1 MVERVLSD
9 LGRRYLGTDPLEGG
23 GTALAKIVAE
33 TEDPFRV
40 LIGTILSQRTRDE
53 MTEVASRQLFPKYGT
68 PQALAHA
75 DIDDIAR
82 LIRPVGFYRQKAR
95 RIREVSQVLLDRHGG
110 RVPDTYDELIALP
123 QVGPKT
129 ANCVLVYGYGIPAMP
144 VDTHCHRIPNRLGLA
159 KTRTPEETEEAL
171 KRIIPRAYW
180 LFVNEWLVRFG
191 KEVCKP
197 IGPRCSECSF
207 TSFCAY
213 YRQRRKG

>member
-53 MTEVASRQLFPKYGT
+53 MTEVASHQLFPKYGT
-68 PQALAHA
+68 PQALAQA